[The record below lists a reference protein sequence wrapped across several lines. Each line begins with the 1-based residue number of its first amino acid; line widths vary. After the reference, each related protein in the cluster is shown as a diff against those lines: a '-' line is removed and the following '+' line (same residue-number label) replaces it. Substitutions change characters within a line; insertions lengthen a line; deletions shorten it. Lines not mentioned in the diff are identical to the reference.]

1 MRLVRTAL
9 RVAGGGLVTVLLLL
23 ALAFAVLQTGPGKN
37 WLARALANA
46 MASAGERVAITDIS
60 GVVPFDITIARIE
73 IMDDQG
79 PRALLEG
86 AALVIAPGD
95 LLRGTLTIQRLTAQ
109 RVRLERPS
117 RSSSGSTD
125 VESLLHPPLALRL
138 DELRIDRLALAASAA
153 LLANRATADLD
164 LHRIDGTPG
173 EVRLHAALAGTPP
186 QLELSAAASEPSG
199 R

>member
-109 RVRLERPS
+109 LVRLERPS

-125 VESLLHPPLALRL
+125 LESLLHPPLALRL
-138 DELRIDRLALAASAA
+138 DELRIDRLELGPAVVGQPVSLALAASAA

-173 EVRLHAALAGTPP
+173 EVRFHAALAG
-186 QLELSAAASEPSG
+186 
-199 R
+199 